1 MSKILIVFFILCQF
15 SCVADREQERA
26 KNGSAYAS
34 LVKDFLLRKSHPEGP
49 EGMLC
54 FADKCL
60 SQLADN
66 TTATTPFLADYN
78 TDPKA
83 SVPLLMACF
92 PYEMT
97 ARIPSIILEAIKE
110 YRVEKEFITFCLNV
124 QANGALLEKDA
135 RTGEKFTRL
144 KAHGWLSP
152 DAPKDEELRGDLA
165 HRNLLFGIYGA
176 PSTLKPI
183 AGGLVDRQLVP
194 FPVHTHQV
202 TAGRLPLSPPNMAK
216 IAIHE
221 DSPSLSFFSLVIDAW
236 PPAGIKRKAGITLHL
251 ILDSN
256 DADSG
261 QSLEK
266 LFELFNQSDKKITF
280 GDFIHQ
286 LRNLEKDTQKEYL
299 QAIKAIFRES
309 W

>member
-15 SCVADREQERA
+15 SCVVDREQERA
-26 KNGSAYAS
+26 KNGYAS
-34 LVKDFLLRKSHPEGP
+34 LLKDFLLRKSHLEGP
-49 EGMLC
+49 EGTLC

-60 SQLADN
+60 SKLADT

-78 TDPKA
+78 TAPIA

-124 QANGALLEKDA
+124 QANGSLLEKDA

-165 HRNLLFGIYGA
+165 NRNLLFGIYDA
-176 PSTLKPI
+176 PSTLKAIP
-183 AGGLVDRQLVP
+183 GGLVEHQLVP

-202 TAGRLPLSPPNMAK
+202 PAGRLPLSPLNMAK

-236 PPAGIKRKAGITLHL
+236 PPAGLKRRAGITLHL

-266 LFELFNQSDKKITF
+266 LFEMLNESDKKISF

-299 QAIKAIFRES
+299 QPIKAIFRES